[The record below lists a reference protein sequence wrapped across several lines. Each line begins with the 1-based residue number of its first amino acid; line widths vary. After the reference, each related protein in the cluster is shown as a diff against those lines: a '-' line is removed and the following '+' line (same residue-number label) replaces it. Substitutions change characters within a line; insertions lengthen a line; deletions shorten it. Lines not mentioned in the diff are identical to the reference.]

1 MGLFSNLFG
10 KRAPEMG
17 PADLSVLKCDVHS
30 HFIPGIDDGAQTVEQ
45 SVELISAMHE
55 LGFTKVITTPHVMAD
70 GYRNTP
76 EIILGGLDTV
86 RRELHVKGVPVE
98 IEAAAE
104 YYLDH
109 ELDRLVK
116 EKNVLTFGDR
126 MLLFELP
133 FLSEPVM
140 LLSMVFEMQTA
151 GYKPVLAH
159 PERYAFWHEGSDM
172 PDKLKERGVLFQL
185 NTIAL
190 GGHYGPQVRKAAER
204 YIDQGWYELV
214 GSDCH
219 RMDHVMAIRD
229 TLTSPHLHALI
240 GSGKLRNAA
249 L

>member
-1 MGLFSNLFG
+1 MGLFSGLFG
-10 KRAPEMG
+10 KKEPALG
-17 PADLSVLKCDVHS
+17 PADLSVLRCDVHS
-30 HFIPGIDDGAQTVEQ
+30 HFIPGIDDGWQSLEQ
-45 SVELISAMHE
+45 SMELLRAMRE
-55 LGFTKVITTPHVMAD
+55 LGYRKVITTPHSMAD
-70 GYRNTP
+70 GYKNTP
-76 EIILGGLDTV
+76 EIILGGLEKL
-86 RRELHVKGVPVE
+86 RREVREQGLDLE
-98 IEAAAE
+98 LDAAAE

-116 EKNVLTFGDR
+116 EKNVLTFGDS

-204 YIDQGWYELV
+204 YIDQGWYELI

-219 RMDHVMAIRD
+219 RMDHIMAIKD

-240 GSGKLRNAA
+240 GSGRLRNAS